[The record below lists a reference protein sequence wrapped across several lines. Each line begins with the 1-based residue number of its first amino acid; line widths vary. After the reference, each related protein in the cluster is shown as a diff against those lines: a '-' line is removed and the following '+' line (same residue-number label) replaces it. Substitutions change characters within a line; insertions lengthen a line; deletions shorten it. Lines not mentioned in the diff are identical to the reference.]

1 MKINYKKILFA
12 VVVAILLIFLVYNKL
27 IKSSQT
33 GAAQTGAGKKQAAI
47 VSVAVVNPTSIE
59 EKIFTTGTIMANEEV
74 DLASEVSGKV
84 IKISFNEGS
93 KVKKGDLLVKINDS
107 ELQALLLKT
116 TYSKKLAEEKEFR
129 QKKMLEKEAI
139 SKEEYDVALSELN
152 KLDAEIQQIKA
163 QIEKTEIRAPFDGVI
178 GLRTV
183 SEGSYINPST
193 TVATLQNINPL
204 KIDFSVPE
212 KYFNQVKTGNQIS
225 FTIQGLKK
233 TFIGKVYA
241 IEPKIDPNTRTLKMR
256 AISKNDNLELFP
268 GSFALVELVLRKID
282 NAIVIPTEALT
293 SDIKGQKVYVINKG
307 KAFERQVVTGIRQDR
322 SIQIV
327 NGINAGDTIVTKGIL
342 NVKQGGPVK
351 ITEQK

>member
-1 MKINYKKILFA
+1 MKKNFKKIIFSVLA
-12 VVVAILLIFLVYNKL
+12 IILVVFLVYNKL
-27 IKSSQT
+27 IKTSST
-33 GAAQTGAGKKQAAI
+33 GAAQTGPGKKQAAV
-47 VSVAVVNPTSIE
+47 VSATVVSPSLIE

-84 IKISFNEGS
+84 IRISFNEGS

-116 TYSKKLAEEKEFR
+116 TFSKKLAEEKEFR

-152 KLDAEIQQIKA
+152 KIDAEIQQIKA

-178 GLRTV
+178 GLRTI

-193 TVATLQNINPL
+193 TVAMLQNINPL

-212 KYFNQVKTGNQIS
+212 KYFSQIKAGNQITFS
-225 FTIQGLKK
+225 IQGINK
-233 TFIGKVYA
+233 TFTGKVYA
-241 IEPKIDPNTRTLKMR
+241 VEPKIDPNTRTLKIR

-268 GSFALVELVLRKID
+268 GSFAQVELVLRRIE
-282 NAIVIPTEALT
+282 NALVVPTEALT
-293 SDIKGQKVYVINKG
+293 SDIKGQKVYVINNG
-307 KAFERQVVTGIRQDR
+307 KAFERQVVIGIRQDR
-322 SIQIV
+322 NIQIV
-327 NGINAGDTIVTKGIL
+327 NGIGVGDTVVTKGIL
-342 NVKQGGPVK
+342 NVKQGGAVK
-351 ITEQK
+351 ITEIK

>member
-1 MKINYKKILFA
+1 MKKNYKKIVFTIIGA
-12 VVVAILLIFLVYNKL
+12 VLLLFLVYNKL
-27 IKSSQT
+27 IKSSSGAEKT
-33 GAAQTGAGKKQAAI
+33 GPVKKQAAI
-47 VSVAVVNPTSIE
+47 ISAVVINPSTIE

-84 IKISFNEGS
+84 VKISFNEGT

-116 TYSKKLAEEKEFR
+116 MYSKKLAEEKEFR
-129 QKKMLEKEAI
+129 QRKMLEKEAI

-183 SEGSYINPST
+183 SEGSYINPSAY
-193 TVATLQNINPL
+193 VAKLQNINPL

-212 KYFNQVKTGNQIS
+212 KYFNRVNVGNQIS
-225 FTIQGLKK
+225 FTVQGLDKK
-233 TFIGKVYA
+233 FTGKVYA
-241 IEPKIDPNTRTLKMR
+241 IEPKIDPNTRTLKLR
-256 AISKNDNLELFP
+256 AICKNDKLELFP
-268 GSFALVELVLRKID
+268 GSFAQVELVLRKID
-282 NAIVIPTEALT
+282 NALVIPTEALT
-293 SDIKGQKVYVINKG
+293 SDIKGQKVFVINGG

-322 SIQIV
+322 NIQIV
-327 NGINAGDTIVTKGIL
+327 SGINEGDTVVTKGIL
-342 NVKQGGPVK
+342 NIKPGGPVK
-351 ITEQK
+351 ITELN